1 MAPPAPTPAA
11 LEAALAACMNPDAA
25 SRSAGEAAAAAAAK
39 TPSHVAPLAAVAAGA
54 ADAAVRTLAFQQLR
68 KALSRHWRKVSA
80 AGRKAATEACLGAL
94 ERETEASVRRVA
106 AQAAA
111 AAAVAALPAG
121 EWPALWEWAAR
132 AGGSPDERHREA
144 ALDVLALVAA
154 TSPAAVAPQAAGL
167 AGAARKGL
175 ADPSPRVVAAAVDL
189 LLAVGLGEG
198 SGPADAAT
206 AAAVKAASV
215 DLFTAADRLL
225 GAGEVDR
232 FAEACGAAAE
242 LAECPAPVF
251 GPPPADAASWA
262 VAHAR
267 NRAAPR
273 TARAAPLLVL
283 EALARGKPKQVAKA
297 AGVVAGA
304 VGALCELIAE
314 PVAAAAGG
322 GPGDGGAAADP
333 GTASS
338 TNSDEDE
345 DGEIP
350 VPTLAAQA
358 LDVLALHLPAKAV
371 LPPALAFAQA
381 ALAAAD
387 NPRARRAGCV
397 ALLVVAE
404 GCAEALRPVLPA
416 ALAIVAA
423 GLRDPLPSVRGQA
436 AFALGQ
442 LAEHCQPDMAAHIG
456 AALPP
461 VLELLAAAP
470 RGTAAQQ
477 ACYALEVMCDA
488 LDEGGV
494 DAADVLAPHLASL
507 VPALVGALAG
517 GDTQARHSAL
527 GALASAAAAAGSGF
541 AAHAPAVLPALSHF
555 MQAGGEP
562 GSDEIRLRARAT
574 EAAGVVAATLGR
586 DGAAPLLN
594 EMVPVMIAGLA
605 LPDSE
610 LREYTHAALANVAA
624 LVGAGVAPLLP
635 SIVPAAIASL
645 SADDGADL
653 GDDEDEDGAAAA
665 SPAGA
670 SGESLGTDDDD
681 DEEEEDDDSSDALAV
696 RTGVLDEKVAA
707 AHALAAYASAAGAA
721 FAPHAG
727 PALAALRVA
736 ARHFHDDLREAAY
749 AALGELAKVGAA
761 VAGGTDA
768 APAGRVGGP
777 PPGPAAVSAAAELLP
792 PLASAIARDP
802 DAGAAAAA
810 AVAAAEAVLAL
821 GTAAAPHAAA
831 LAAAVTAVLKGEA
844 RAQAS
849 ESSDDDE
856 GGAGGLHAGGGGGAD
871 SADADSE
878 DGGEAE
884 AHLLA
889 CASDI
894 LPALARALGPDT
906 YAPMWEGVHAGALAA
921 RAKADQPEEV
931 RSAAVGAFA
940 DVALVLGP
948 RAAASAAAFVPI
960 ILRELRSPSETS
972 RRNGAYA
979 IGAAAV
985 AAPATVAPHARAV
998 LEALG
1003 AALGG
1008 PAADPG
1014 LRENAAGALAR
1025 LAMSLPAGSVPL
1037 DQALPALLAMIPPA
1051 GPGFTADPGEAAPL
1065 LSLCG
1070 AVCGAPPGGAG
1081 AAEAAVPAAA
1091 AALAAA
1097 AADAAA
1103 PRPVREAA
1111 ARGLAA
1117 AAAARPDLG
1126 GPLVAG
1132 LSAEV
1137 RAELEAL
1144 AAE

>member
-11 LEAALAACMNPDAA
+11 LEAALAACMHPDAA
-25 SRSAGEAAAAAAAK
+25 SRAAGEAAAAAAAK
-39 TPSHVAPLAAVAAGA
+39 TPSHAVALATVAAVGA
-54 ADAAVRTLAFQQLR
+54 DPAVRQLAFQQLR
-68 KALSRHWRKVSA
+68 KAVTRHWRKLSA
-80 AGRKAATEACLGAL
+80 AGRKATTDACLGAL
-94 ERETEASVRRVA
+94 EAEAEPTVRRQA
-106 AQAAA
+106 AATAA
-111 AAAVAALPAG
+111 AAAVCALPAG

-144 ALDVLALVAA
+144 ALSVLSQVAA
-154 TSPAAVAPQAAGL
+154 SSPTAVAPQAVGL
-167 AGAARKGL
+167 ADAARKGL
-175 ADPSPRVVAAAVDL
+175 ADPAPRVVAAAVDL
-189 LLAVGLGEG
+189 LVSVGLGEG
-198 SGPADAAT
+198 SGPVNPAT
-206 AAAVKAASV
+206 AAAVKAAST
-215 DLFTAADRLL
+215 DLFAAADRLL
-225 GAGEVDR
+225 AGGEVDR
-232 FAEACGAAAE
+232 FAEACAAAAE

-251 GPPPADAASWA
+251 GPAPADAASWA

-267 NRAAPR
+267 ARAAPR

-297 AGVVAGA
+297 PGVVAGA

-314 PVAAAAGG
+314 PVGA
-322 GPGDGGAAADP
+322 PGGAPPTD
-333 GTASS
+333 GTGAGAEEAS
-338 TNSDEDE
+338 NSDEDE

-371 LPPALAFAQA
+371 LPPAMAFAQA
-381 ALAAAD
+381 ALGAAD

-404 GCAEALRPVLPA
+404 GCAEPLRAALPA

-442 LAEHCQPDMAAHIG
+442 LAEHCQPDMASHIG
-456 AALPP
+456 SALPP
-461 VLELLAAAP
+461 VLDLLASAP

-488 LDEGGV
+488 LDDAGLE
-494 DAADVLAPHLASL
+494 AADVLRPHLPSL

-517 GDTQARHSAL
+517 GDAETRHSAL

-594 EMVPVMIAGLA
+594 EMVPVMVAGLA
-605 LPDSE
+605 IPDSE

-624 LVGAGVAPLLP
+624 LVGPGVTPLLAA
-635 SIVPAAIASL
+635 IVPAALASL
-645 SADDGADL
+645 AADDGADL
-653 GDDEDEDGAAAA
+653 GDEDEGGAGA

-670 SGESLGTDDDD
+670 SGESLGTDD
-681 DEEEEDDDSSDALAV
+681 EEDDSDDDDSDDALAV

-749 AALGELAKVGAA
+749 TALGELAKVGAA
-761 VAGGTDA
+761 VAGGSESV
-768 APAGRVGGP
+768 PAGRPGGP
-777 PPGPAAVSAAAELLP
+777 PPGPAAVAATAELLP
-792 PLASAIARDP
+792 PLAAAIARDP

-810 AVAAAEAVLAL
+810 AAAAAEAVLAL

-831 LAAAVTAVLKGEA
+831 LAGAVTAVLKGEA
-844 RAQAS
+844 RAQAGDS
-849 ESSDDDE
+849 DSDDD
-856 GGAGGLHAGGGGGAD
+856 GAGGHGGHAAASDGGGSD
-871 SADADSE
+871 E
-878 DGGEAE
+878 DDEGGEAE
-884 AHLLA
+884 AHLLG
-889 CASDI
+889 CAADI
-894 LPALARALGPDT
+894 LPALARALGPDA
-906 YAPMWEGVHAGALAA
+906 YAPHWEGGHAALLAGRA
-921 RAKADQPEEV
+921 RADQPEDV

-940 DVALVLGP
+940 DVALVLGAP
-948 RAAASAAAFVPI
+948 RAAAAAAAFTPI
-960 ILRELRSPSETS
+960 ILRELRSTSETA

-979 IGAAAV
+979 IGAAAG
-985 AAPATVAPHARAV
+985 AAPGVVAPHAQAV

-1003 AALGG
+1003 GCLSAGAG
-1008 PAADPG
+1008 ADPG

-1025 LAMSLPAGSVPL
+1025 LALALPPGTVPL
-1037 DQALPALLAMIPPA
+1037 DQALPALLAMLAPA
-1051 GPGFTADPGEAAPL
+1051 GPGFTADPGEAAPVL
-1065 LSLCG
+1065 ALCG
-1070 AVCGAPPGGAG
+1070 AVCGTPPGGAG
-1081 AAEAAVPAAA
+1081 AAEPSVPAAA

-1097 AADAAA
+1097 AADATA
-1103 PRPVREAA
+1103 PRPVRAAA

-1132 LSAEV
+1132 LAPEV

-1144 AAE
+1144 AAEAGV